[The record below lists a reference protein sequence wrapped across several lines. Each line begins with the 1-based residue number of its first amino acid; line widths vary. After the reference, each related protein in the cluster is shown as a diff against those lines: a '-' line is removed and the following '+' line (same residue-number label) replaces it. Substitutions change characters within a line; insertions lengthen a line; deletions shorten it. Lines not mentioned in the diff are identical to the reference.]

1 MPYVIPTFEE
11 IRARQLRDA
20 RNLDPTAHT
29 ASDSDMYIRA
39 TATACAVEGLYD
51 HQMWI
56 ARQIIPDTSDPE
68 YLEMHAALRGIVR
81 RSATRATGTLT
92 LTGRSGSVV
101 PIYTRAKDASGVI
114 YQTTETATLLGE
126 GEQVTAAVPCEAAQ
140 AGALPDVTDGVVT
153 LMAAPSGVQGRGRL
167 TLVGGTDAESDA
179 SLLAVLLD
187 YMRNPPAGGT
197 AADYRR
203 WALSVPGVAEARVY
217 PLRQGAGTVD
227 IVIVGEDGI
236 PGTDIVAACQA
247 KIDAERPCTAR
258 AATVY
263 APVALPV
270 DVTLGLRLTSGTLV
284 TLKPAVSTVLQA
296 EFTRLAPGDVLVLSR
311 LVAAVAS
318 VAGIADVVVRS
329 PHTNVVPTALQWCR
343 LGDLTLEAI

>member
-20 RNLDPTAHT
+20 RSLDPTAHT

-56 ARQIIPDTSDPE
+56 ARQIIPDTADPE

-92 LTGRSGSVV
+92 LTGRPGSVV

-126 GEQVTAAVPCEAAQ
+126 GDQGTAAVPCEAAQ
-140 AGALPDVTDGVVT
+140 AGALPDVTDVVVT

-179 SLLAVLLD
+179 SLLSVLLD

-247 KIDAERPCTAR
+247 KIDAERPCTAK

-296 EFTRLAPGDVLVLSR
+296 EFARLASGDVLVLSR

-329 PHTNVVPTALQWCR
+329 PHANVVPTALQWCR

>member
-126 GEQVTAAVPCEAAQ
+126 GDQVTAVVPCEAVQ
-140 AGALPDVTDGVVT
+140 AGALPDIADEVVT
-153 LMAAPSGVQGRGRL
+153 LMAAPPGVQGRGRL

-187 YMRNPPAGGT
+187 YMRTPPAGGT

-227 IVIVGEDGI
+227 VVIVGEDGI

-247 KIDAERPCTAR
+247 KIDAERPCTAK

-263 APVALPV
+263 APVALSV
-270 DVTLGLRLTSGTLV
+270 DVTLGLRLTRGTLV
-284 TLKPAVSTVLQA
+284 TLKPAVNTVLQA
-296 EFTRLAPGDVLVLSR
+296 EFARLAPGDVLVLSR